1 MIVLLIVARNTFAQ
15 DNPAGPADPLVRV
28 LVSKGVIT
36 AAEARLISVNGLPA
50 EQRDRLATLLR
61 DKGVISSAEFETVRT
76 ASPNATVIPI
86 NADYKTGAAEKPAS
100 APQPS
105 PPSVIAAVVPVRLL
119 GIDAP
124 KREG

>member
-1 MIVLLIVARNTFAQ
+1 MGSRAILILAVIILLIGSLTAFAQ
-15 DNPAGPADPLVRV
+15 DNPASATDPLVRV

-36 AAEARLISVNGLPA
+36 AEEARLISVNTSPA

-61 DKGVISSAEFETVRT
+61 NKGVISLAEFEVVRT
-76 ASPNATVIPI
+76 ASPNATVIPM

-105 PPSVIAAVVPVRLL
+105 PPTVIAAV
-119 GIDAP
+119 
-124 KREG
+124 